1 MAKPR
6 ATMRRVSA
14 HGPDPALAAL
24 ARHAAAV
31 ATVRTF
37 GRASG
42 AARVVLVLDLEPPV
56 LLELAA
62 GEPLTLTEGEV
73 THEIPAALP
82 AGRPLELADV
92 RPPPASAVFL
102 DPLLGELA
110 APIGAIANLA
120 EAVLS
125 LAGAF
130 GGRSVATADFPTR
143 DPEQLLTIAARPGEP
158 IVLAVGDQQFA
169 MPDGWPETA

>member
-1 MAKPR
+1 MA
-6 ATMRRVSA
+6 A
-14 HGPDPALAAL
+14 HGPDRALEVL
-24 ARHAAAV
+24 ARHGTAV

-37 GRASG
+37 ARASG
-42 AARVVLVLDLEPPV
+42 ATRVVLLLDRGEAEPPV

-62 GEPLTLTEGEV
+62 GESLQVTEGEA
-73 THEIPAALP
+73 THAIAAGLP

-102 DPLLGELA
+102 DPALGELS
-110 APIGAIANLA
+110 APIGVVANLA

-125 LAGAF
+125 LAQAF

-143 DPEQLLTIAARPGEP
+143 DAELPMTIAARPGEP
-158 IVLAVGDQQFA
+158 VVIAVGDQQFA
-169 MPDGWPETA
+169 MPGGWPDPA

>member
-1 MAKPR
+1 
-6 ATMRRVSA
+6 MRRVSA
-14 HGPDPALAAL
+14 HGPDPALASL
-24 ARHAAAV
+24 ARHAEAV

-42 AARVVLVLDLEPPV
+42 AARVVLVLDRGEAPPV
-56 LLELAA
+56 LLELDA
-62 GEPLTLTEGEV
+62 GEPLRLTEAEV

-102 DPLLGELA
+102 DPLLGELS

-143 DPEQLLTIAARPGEP
+143 DPGQLLTIAARPGEP
-158 IVLAVGDQQFA
+158 VVLAVGDQQFA
-169 MPDGWPETA
+169 MPGGWPETA

>member
-1 MAKPR
+1 MA
-6 ATMRRVSA
+6 AY
-14 HGPDPALAAL
+14 GPDPALEAL
-24 ARHAAAV
+24 ARHAVAV

-37 GRASG
+37 ARASG
-42 AARVVLVLDLEPPV
+42 AVRVVLLLDRGDAEPPV
-56 LLELAA
+56 LFELAA
-62 GEPLTLTEGEV
+62 GEPLHVTEGE
-73 THEIPAALP
+73 TSHEIAAGLP

-102 DPLLGELA
+102 DPVLGELS
-110 APIGAIANLA
+110 APIGAVANLA

-143 DPEQLLTIAARPGEP
+143 DPELPMTIAGRPGEP
-158 IVLAVGDQQFA
+158 VVIAVGDQQFA
-169 MPDGWPETA
+169 MPGGWPEPA